1 MTPLIGS
8 LLRPRLHAMRT
19 NPDLLALWFAYA
31 LMLFSMAAMG
41 PVLGEVKDE
50 FNLTPAT
57 TALLVA
63 VQGMGRGGFMLV
75 LAPLADRM
83 SPRRLMP
90 LGLAL
95 TGVASI
101 VTAVAPSEWV
111 FGAGIVASAAGSGLV
126 GPGGQVHLARR
137 GRGQDRRRNIARVMS
152 GGMFGAFVAPIAAGS
167 VASLLGW
174 RAAFVLVAVLAVAAA
189 AGVAS
194 VRALESSAPEPAS
207 RQSATPS
214 RRRRPRLGVGRV
226 VLEVSVLAVLLW
238 GWNNTTRG
246 FVLPFYGS
254 EALKLDPGG
263 IGILMGLALGGRAAL
278 TYVSGAFINRVG
290 LSSSLLIATIIGAA
304 GTLVMYAPAGLPV
317 FVGLVV
323 AYTLTG
329 ISSPIVIMMLTER
342 APPQRL
348 GQAMGVT
355 QFLVD
360 GVGLGLTPLIG
371 LIVGAAGFGVVGAL
385 LAAMSLAAGAWGVW
399 IMRLGDDETSRAR
412 EG

>member
-1 MTPLIGS
+1 MTSLIGS
-8 LLRPRLHAMRT
+8 LLRLRPRAAQRS
-19 NPDLLALWFAYA
+19 PDLLALWFAYA

-57 TALLVA
+57 TALMVA

-83 SPRRLMP
+83 SPRRLLP
-90 LGLAL
+90 LGLLL
-95 TGVASI
+95 TGLASVA
-101 VTAVAPSEWV
+101 TAAAPNEWI
-111 FGAGIVASAAGSGLV
+111 FGAGIVASAAGSSLV

-137 GRGQDRRRNIARVMS
+137 GGGEDRRRNIARVMS
-152 GGMFGAFVAPIAAGS
+152 GGMFGAFVAPIAAGGA
-167 VASLLGW
+167 ASLLGW
-174 RAAFVLVAVLAVAAA
+174 RAAFLLVALLSFVIA

-194 VRALESSAPEPAS
+194 VRSLESTS
-207 RQSATPS
+207 RQPDAQEEPV
-214 RRRRPRLGVGRV
+214 RPRTSRPAFGIGRV

-246 FVLPFYGS
+246 FVLPYYGS

-263 IGILMGLALGGRAAL
+263 IGVLMGLALGGRAAL
-278 TYVSGAFINRVG
+278 TYVSGAFVNRFG
-290 LSSSLLIATIIGAA
+290 LGSSLLIATVIGAA
-304 GTLVMYAPAGLPV
+304 GTLMMYAPAGLPV
-317 FVGLVV
+317 FTALVV

-371 LIVGAAGFGVVGAL
+371 LIVGSAGFGVVGAL
-385 LAAMSLAAGAWGVW
+385 LAAISLAAGAWGLW
-399 IMRLGDDETSRAR
+399 IMRHDDGEAPAAR
-412 EG
+412 P

>member
-1 MTPLIGS
+1 MWRVAIAGGVLWVLVVV
-8 LLRPRLHAMRT
+8 LLT
-19 NPDLLALWFAYA
+19 LALFQGA
-31 LMLFSMAAMG
+31 SDAA
-41 PVLGEVKDE
+41 DE
-50 FNLTPAT
+50 
-57 TALLVA
+57 
-63 VQGMGRGGFMLV
+63 
-75 LAPLADRM
+75 
-83 SPRRLMP
+83 
-90 LGLAL
+90 GLIAE
-95 TGVASI
+95 
-101 VTAVAPSEWV
+101 PQ
-111 FGAGIVASAAGSGLV
+111 SG
-126 GPGGQVHLARR
+126 Q
-137 GRGQDRRRNIARVMS
+137 
-152 GGMFGAFVAPIAAGS
+152 
-167 VASLLGW
+167 
-174 RAAFVLVAVLAVAAA
+174 VLVAVLSIAIA

-194 VRALESSAPEPAS
+194 VRSLESTARPLPAPEGPA
-207 RQSATPS
+207 RPRS
-214 RRRRPRLGVGRV
+214 RRPALGIGRV

-304 GTLVMYAPAGLPV
+304 GTLMMYAPAGLPV
-317 FVGLVV
+317 FAGLVL

-329 ISSPIVIMMLTER
+329 ISSPIVIMMLSER

-371 LIVGAAGFGVVGAL
+371 LIVDAAGFGVVGAL
-385 LAAMSLAAGAWGVW
+385 LAVMSLAAGGWGLW
-399 IMRLGDDETSRAR
+399 IMRLGETETPKTA
-412 EG
+412 EE

>member
-1 MTPLIGS
+1 MPLIGS
-8 LLRPRLHAMRT
+8 LLSPRIRAVQA

-41 PVLGEVKDE
+41 PVLGEVKHE
-50 FNLTPAT
+50 FGLTPAT

-90 LGLAL
+90 LGLLL
-95 TGVASI
+95 TGLASL
-101 VTAVAPSEWV
+101 VTAAAPSEWI
-111 FGAGIVASAAGSGLV
+111 FGVGIVASAAGSGLV

-137 GRGQDRRRNIARVMS
+137 GAGEDRRRNIARVMS
-152 GGMFGAFVAPIAAGS
+152 GGMFGAFVAPIAAGG
-167 VASLLGW
+167 VATLLGW
-174 RAAFVLVAVLAVAAA
+174 RAAFVLVAVISIAVA

-194 VRALESSAPEPAS
+194 VRTLDSTAPPPAT
-207 RQSATPS
+207 REGPGPS
-214 RRRRPRLGVGRV
+214 RRRPGLGVGRV

-246 FVLPFYGS
+246 FVLPYYGS

-263 IGILMGLALGGRAAL
+263 IGLLMGLALGGRAAL
-278 TYVSGAFINRVG
+278 TYVSGAFVNRFG
-290 LSSSLLIATIIGAA
+290 LGSSLLIATIIGAV

-317 FVGLVV
+317 FAGLVV

-348 GQAMGVT
+348 GQAMGIT

-385 LAAMSLAAGAWGVW
+385 LAAISLAAGAWGLW
-399 IMRLGDDETSRAR
+399 IMRHGEGDSPATAKD
-412 EG
+412 

>member
-1 MTPLIGS
+1 MPSLGS
-8 LLRPRLHAMRT
+8 LLSPRIRAVQA

-50 FNLTPAT
+50 FGLTPAT

-90 LGLAL
+90 LGLLL
-95 TGVASI
+95 TGLASL
-101 VTAVAPSEWV
+101 VTAAAPSEWI
-111 FGAGIVASAAGSGLV
+111 FGVGIVASAAGSGLV

-137 GRGQDRRRNIARVMS
+137 GAGEDRRRNIARVMS
-152 GGMFGAFVAPIAAGS
+152 GGMFGAFVAPIAAGG
-167 VASLLGW
+167 VATLLGW
-174 RAAFVLVAVLAVAAA
+174 RAAFVLVAVISIAVA

-194 VRALESSAPEPAS
+194 VRTLESSAPK
-207 RQSATPS
+207 SAPGDGAAPS
-214 RRRRPRLGVGRV
+214 RRRPGLGVGRV

-246 FVLPFYGS
+246 FVLPYYGS

-263 IGILMGLALGGRAAL
+263 IGLLMGLALGGRAAL
-278 TYVSGAFINRVG
+278 TYVSGAFVNRFG
-290 LSSSLLIATIIGAA
+290 LGSSLLIATIIGAV
-304 GTLVMYAPAGLPV
+304 GTLVMYAPVGLPV
-317 FVGLVV
+317 FAGLVV

-348 GQAMGVT
+348 GQAMGIT

-385 LAAMSLAAGAWGVW
+385 LAAISLSAGAWGLW
-399 IMRLGDDETSRAR
+399 IMRHGEGETAATAR
-412 EG
+412 G

>member
-1 MTPLIGS
+1 MTPFIGS
-8 LLRPRLHAMRT
+8 LLDPRVRAVRA

-31 LMLFSMAAMG
+31 LMLFAMAAMG

-50 FNLTPAT
+50 FGLTPAS

-95 TGVASI
+95 TGVGSM
-101 VTAVAPSEWV
+101 VTAVAPSEWI

-137 GRGQDRRRNIARVMS
+137 SGGEDRRRNIARVMS
-152 GGMFGAFVAPIAAGS
+152 GGMFGAFVAPIAAG
-167 VASLLGW
+167 AAATLLGW
-174 RAAFVLVAVLAVAAA
+174 RAAFVLVAVLSIAIA

-194 VRALESSAPEPAS
+194 VRTLESSAPEPAG
-207 RQSATPS
+207 RAGPVAP
-214 RRRRPRLGVGRV
+214 RRRRPTLGVGRV

-254 EALKLDPGG
+254 EALRLDPGG
-263 IGILMGLALGGRAAL
+263 IGLLMGLALGGRAAL
-278 TYVSGAFINRVG
+278 TFVSGAFVNRFG
-290 LSSSLLIATIIGAA
+290 LGSSLLIATIIGAV
-304 GTLVMYAPAGLPV
+304 GTLMMYAPAGLPV
-317 FVGLVV
+317 FVGLVL

-348 GQAMGVT
+348 GQAMGIT

-385 LAAMSLAAGAWGVW
+385 LAAISLAAGAWGLW
-399 IMRLGDDETSRAR
+399 IMRHGEGGTSAAAS
-412 EG
+412 G

>member
-1 MTPLIGS
+1 MPLIGS
-8 LLRPRLHAMRT
+8 LLGPRLQAARA

-95 TGVASI
+95 TGVASV

-137 GRGQDRRRNIARVMS
+137 GTGQDRRRNIARVMS
-152 GGMFGAFVAPIAAGS
+152 GGMFGAFVAPIAAGG

-174 RAAFVLVAVLAVAAA
+174 RAAFVLVAVLAVAVA

-194 VRALESSAPEPAS
+194 VRTLESSAPDAAGSGGPV
-207 RQSATPS
+207 PN
-214 RRRRPRLGVGRV
+214 RRRRPTLGVGRV

-238 GWNNTTRG
+238 GWNNATRG
-246 FVLPFYGS
+246 FVLPYYGS
-254 EALKLDPGG
+254 EALGLDPGG

-278 TYVSGAFINRVG
+278 TYVSGAFVNRFG
-290 LSSSLLIATIIGAA
+290 LGSSLLIATIIGAV
-304 GTLVMYAPAGLPV
+304 GTLVMYAPAGLSV

-348 GQAMGVT
+348 GQAMGIT

-385 LAAMSLAAGAWGVW
+385 LAAISLAAGAWGLW
-399 IMRLGDDETSRAR
+399 IMRHGEGETSATVK
-412 EG
+412 G

>member
-1 MTPLIGS
+1 
-8 LLRPRLHAMRT
+8 
-19 NPDLLALWFAYA
+19 
-31 LMLFSMAAMG
+31 MLFSMAAMG

-95 TGVASI
+95 TGVASM
-101 VTAVAPSEWV
+101 VTALAPSEWI

-137 GRGQDRRRNIARVMS
+137 GSGQDRRRNIARVMS

-174 RAAFVLVAVLAVAAA
+174 RAAFILVAVLAVAVA

-194 VRALESSAPEPAS
+194 VRTLESSAPEPAAS
-207 RQSATPS
+207 GGPVPN
-214 RRRRPRLGVGRV
+214 RRRRPTLGVGRV

-246 FVLPFYGS
+246 FVLPYYGS
-254 EALKLDPGG
+254 EALELDPNG
-263 IGILMGLALGGRAAL
+263 IGVLMGLALGGRAAL
-278 TYVSGAFINRVG
+278 TYVSGAFISRFG
-290 LSSSLLIATIIGAA
+290 LGPSLLIATIIGAV

-317 FVGLVV
+317 FAGLVV

-348 GQAMGVT
+348 GQAMGIT

-385 LAAMSLAAGAWGVW
+385 LAAISLAAGAWGLW
-399 IMRLGDDETSRAR
+399 IMRHGEGETSAAAS
-412 EG
+412 G

>member
-8 LLRPRLHAMRT
+8 LLDSRIRSARS

-31 LMLFSMAAMG
+31 MMLFSMAAMG

-83 SPRRLMP
+83 SPRLLLP
-90 LGLAL
+90 LGLLL
-95 TGVASI
+95 TGLGSI
-101 VTAVAPSEWV
+101 VTAAAPSEWV
-111 FGAGIVASAAGSGLV
+111 FGVGIVAGAAGTGLV

-137 GRGQDRRRNIARVMS
+137 GQGEERRRNIARVMS
-152 GGMFGAFVAPIAAGS
+152 GGMFGAFVAPIAAGGA
-167 VASLLGW
+167 ASLLGW
-174 RAAFVLVAVLAVAAA
+174 RAAFVLVAVLSIAIA

-194 VRALESSAPEPAS
+194 VRSLESTPRPLPVPEGTA
-207 RQSATPS
+207 
-214 RRRRPRLGVGRV
+214 RPRSKRPALGIGRV

-329 ISSPIVIMMLTER
+329 ISSPIVIMMLSER

-371 LIVGAAGFGVVGAL
+371 LIVEAAGFGVVGAL
-385 LAAMSLAAGAWGVW
+385 LAAISLAAGAWGVW
-399 IMRLGDDETSRAR
+399 IMRLGEDESSRAP

>member
-8 LLRPRLHAMRT
+8 LLNPRIRAIRA

-50 FNLTPAT
+50 FNLTPAS

-63 VQGMGRGGFMLV
+63 VQGMGRGGFMLI

-90 LGLAL
+90 LGLLL
-95 TGVASI
+95 TGVASV

-111 FGAGIVASAAGSGLV
+111 FGVGIVASAAGSGLV

-137 GRGQDRRRNIARVMS
+137 GSGEDRRRNIARVMS
-152 GGMFGAFVAPIAAGS
+152 GGMFGAFVAPIAAGGA
-167 VASLLGW
+167 ASLLGW
-174 RAAFVLVAVLAVAAA
+174 RAAFVLVAVLSIAAA

-194 VRALESSAPEPAS
+194 VRTLESSAPEPAS
-207 RQSATPS
+207 REGTTPS
-214 RRRRPRLGVGRV
+214 RRRRPGLGVGRV

-246 FVLPFYGS
+246 FVLPYYGS

-263 IGILMGLALGGRAAL
+263 IGLLMGLALGGRAAL
-278 TYVSGAFINRVG
+278 TYVSGAFVNRFG
-290 LSSSLLIATIIGAA
+290 LGSSLLIATIIGAV

-317 FVGLVV
+317 FAGLVV

-348 GQAMGVT
+348 GQAMGIT

-385 LAAMSLAAGAWGVW
+385 LAAISLAAGAWGLW
-399 IMRLGDDETSRAR
+399 IMRHGES
-412 EG
+412 EGSTAAKI

>member
-1 MTPLIGS
+1 MTPLIGA
-8 LLRPRLHAMRT
+8 LLSSRVRSARS

-31 LMLFSMAAMG
+31 MMLFSMAAMG

-83 SPRRLMP
+83 SPRRLLP
-90 LGLAL
+90 LGLLVTGLASLL
-95 TGVASI
+95 TA
-101 VTAVAPSEWV
+101 AAPNEWV
-111 FGAGIVASAAGSGLV
+111 FAVSIVAGGAGTGLV

-137 GRGQDRRRNIARVMS
+137 GGAADRRRNIARVMS
-152 GGMFGAFVAPIAAGS
+152 GGMFGAFVAPIAAGG
-167 VASLLGW
+167 AATLLGW
-174 RAAFVLVAVLAVAAA
+174 RAAFLLVAVLAVAVA

-194 VRALESSAPEPAS
+194 VRALESSAIPSAREAPAAS
-207 RQSATPS
+207 RA
-214 RRRRPRLGVGRV
+214 RRPALGIGRV

-246 FVLPFYGS
+246 FVIPFYGS

-278 TYVSGAFINRVG
+278 TYVSGAFVNRFG
-290 LSSSLLIATIIGAA
+290 LTSSLLIATIIGAV
-304 GTLVMYAPAGLPV
+304 GTLMMYAPAGLPV
-317 FVGLVV
+317 FAALVV
-323 AYTLTG
+323 AYTFTG
-329 ISSPIVIMMLTER
+329 VSSPIVIIMLSER

-348 GQAMGVT
+348 GQAMGIT

-371 LIVGAAGFGVVGAL
+371 LILETAGFGVVGAL
-385 LAAMSLAAGAWGVW
+385 LAGISLGAAAWGLW
-399 IMRLGDDETSRAR
+399 IMRHGASEASTAAHR
-412 EG
+412 

>member
-8 LLRPRLHAMRT
+8 LLSPRLRAMRT

-41 PVLGEVKDE
+41 PVLGEIKEE
-50 FNLTPAT
+50 FKLTPAS

-83 SPRRLMP
+83 SARRLIP
-90 LGLAL
+90 LGLLL

-101 VTAVAPSEWV
+101 VTAAAPSEWI
-111 FGAGIVASAAGSGLV
+111 FGVGIVVSAAGSGLV

-137 GRGQDRRRNIARVMS
+137 AGGEERRRNIARVMS
-152 GGMFGAFVAPIAAGS
+152 GGMFGAFVAPLAAGGA
-167 VASLLGW
+167 ASLLGW
-174 RAAFVLVAVLAVAAA
+174 RAAFLLVAVLAVAIA

-194 VRALESSAPEPAS
+194 VRALESSAPASASQGGPA
-207 RQSATPS
+207 RTRA
-214 RRRRPRLGVGRV
+214 RRPTLGVGRV

-238 GWNNTTRG
+238 GWNNATRG

-263 IGILMGLALGGRAAL
+263 IGVLMGLALGGRAAL
-278 TYVSGAFINRVG
+278 TYFSGAFVNRFG
-290 LSSSLLIATIIGAA
+290 LGTSLLIATIIGAV

-317 FVGLVV
+317 FAALVI

-348 GQAMGVT
+348 GQAMGIT

-385 LAAMSLAAGAWGVW
+385 LAAISLAAGSWGFW
-399 IMRLGDDETSRAR
+399 ILRSGRPESSSLLRG
-412 EG
+412 

>member
-8 LLRPRLHAMRT
+8 LLSPRIRAVRA

-50 FNLTPAT
+50 FGLTPAT

-90 LGLAL
+90 LGLLL
-95 TGVASI
+95 TGLASL
-101 VTAVAPSEWV
+101 VTAAAPNEWV

-137 GRGQDRRRNIARVMS
+137 GRGEDRRRNIARVMS
-152 GGMFGAFVAPIAAGS
+152 GGMFGAFVAPIAAGG
-167 VASLLGW
+167 AATLLGW
-174 RAAFVLVAVLAVAAA
+174 RAAFVLVAVISIAVA

-194 VRALESSAPEPAS
+194 VRTLESSAPK
-207 RQSATPS
+207 SAPGEAAAPS
-214 RRRRPRLGVGRV
+214 RRRPGLGVGRV

-246 FVLPFYGS
+246 FVLPYYGS

-263 IGILMGLALGGRAAL
+263 IGLLMGLALGGRAAL
-278 TYVSGAFINRVG
+278 TYVSGAFVNRFG
-290 LSSSLLIATIIGAA
+290 LGSSLLIATIIGAV

-317 FVGLVV
+317 FAGLVV

-348 GQAMGVT
+348 GQAMGIT

-385 LAAMSLAAGAWGVW
+385 LAAISLAAGAWGLW
-399 IMRLGDDETSRAR
+399 IMRHGEGDTSATAK
-412 EG
+412 G

>member
-8 LLRPRLHAMRT
+8 LLNPRIRAVRA

-50 FNLTPAT
+50 FNLTPAS

-90 LGLAL
+90 LGLLL
-95 TGVASI
+95 TGLASL
-101 VTAVAPSEWV
+101 VTAAAPSEWV
-111 FGAGIVASAAGSGLV
+111 FGVGIVASAAGSGLV

-137 GRGQDRRRNIARVMS
+137 GRGEDRRRNIARVMS
-152 GGMFGAFVAPIAAGS
+152 GGMFGAFVAPIAAGG
-167 VASLLGW
+167 AATLLGW
-174 RAAFVLVAVLAVAAA
+174 RAAFVLVAVISIAVA

-194 VRALESSAPEPAS
+194 VRTLESSAPK
-207 RQSATPS
+207 SAPGDGAAPS
-214 RRRRPRLGVGRV
+214 RRRPRLGVGRV

-246 FVLPFYGS
+246 FVLPYYGS

-263 IGILMGLALGGRAAL
+263 IGLLMGLALGGRAAL
-278 TYVSGAFINRVG
+278 TYVSGAFINRFG
-290 LSSSLLIATIIGAA
+290 LGSSLLIATIIGAA

-317 FVGLVV
+317 FAGLVV

-348 GQAMGVT
+348 GQAMGIT

-385 LAAMSLAAGAWGVW
+385 LAAISLAAGAWGLW
-399 IMRLGDDETSRAR
+399 IMRAGEAVTSDS
-412 EG
+412 ES